1 MTEKIEIHKIDANG
15 KKLGRLATE
24 IATVLMGKHRPD
36 AVKNT
41 VANVL
46 IEVKNASKLLIT
58 EKKKKE
64 KTYTHYT
71 GYPGGL
77 RLTTMEKMIEK
88 KGCAEVLRKAVYGML
103 PNNRLRAR
111 RMKRLKVSE

>member
-1 MTEKIEIHKIDANG
+1 MTEKIETHKIDANG

-36 AVKNT
+36 VMKNT

-46 IEVKNASKLLIT
+46 VEVKNASKLLIT
-58 EKKKKE
+58 EKKKKD
-64 KTYTHYT
+64 KKYSHYT

-77 RLTTMEKMIEK
+77 RFTTMEKMIEK
-88 KGCAEVLRKAVYGML
+88 KGYAEVLRKAVYGML
-103 PNNRLRAR
+103 PANRLRAK
-111 RMKRLKVSE
+111 RMKRLKISE